1 MDCETNY
8 TGLGLAPVCGEA
20 MTLPLVA
27 DATGTWAFM
36 TTFNGAY
43 QYTQFHQTSGQTI
56 VVPTKLNEDYT
67 YVFKL
72 YKPDNSIFNDT
83 CYAVKTM
90 PMIDGEVALVPQG
103 DTGSITTG
111 KLQFTALPGQD
122 SVSYLELIN
131 AKQIAVFIEGA
142 IKQEG
147 TEPEEYLFDRVPGI
161 ISFNSELQSGQ
172 KITILYFK

>member
-1 MDCETNY
+1 MICETNY
-8 TGLGLAPVCGEA
+8 TGLGIVPVCSEA
-20 MTLPLVA
+20 MTLPIIA

-43 QYTQFHQTSGQTI
+43 HYTQFHADSGQTI
-56 VVPTKLNEDYT
+56 VVPAKLSEDYT

-72 YKPDNSIFNDT
+72 YKPDNSVFNET

-90 PMIDGEVALVPQG
+90 PMIDGEVGLSPE
-103 DTGSITTG
+103 GSEPITTG
-111 KLQFTALPGQD
+111 KLQFTALSGQD

-131 AKQIAVFIEGA
+131 AKQIALFIEGA
-142 IKQEG
+142 IRQEG
-147 TEPEEYLFDRVPGI
+147 TEREEYLFDKVPGI
-161 ISFNSELQSGQ
+161 ISFNSELIAGQ

>member
-1 MDCETNY
+1 
-8 TGLGLAPVCGEA
+8 

-43 QYTQFHQTSGQTI
+43 HYTQFHQTSGQTI
-56 VVPTKLNEDYT
+56 VIPAKLNEDYT

-83 CYAVKTM
+83 CYAAKTI
-90 PMIDGEVALVPQG
+90 PMLDGEVPLMP
-103 DTGSITTG
+103 DDSEPITTG

-131 AKQIAVFIEGA
+131 AKQVAVFIEGA
-142 IKQEG
+142 IRQEG
-147 TEPEEYLFDRVPGI
+147 TEPEDYLFDKIPGI
-161 ISFNSELQSGQ
+161 ISFNSELQPGQ

>member
-1 MDCETNY
+1 MICETNY
-8 TGLGLAPVCGEA
+8 TGLGIAPVCNEA
-20 MTLPLVA
+20 VTLPLVA

-43 QYTQFHQTSGQTI
+43 YYTQFHQANGQTI
-56 VVPTKLNEDYT
+56 VVPAKLNEDYT

-90 PMIDGEVALVPQG
+90 PMINGEVGLVPEG
-103 DTGSITTG
+103 AEPVTAG

-122 SVSYLELIN
+122 SVSYLELVN
-131 AKQIAVFIEGA
+131 AKQVVVFIEGA
-142 IKQEG
+142 IRQEG
-147 TEPEEYLFDRVPGI
+147 SEPEEYLFDNVPGI
-161 ISFNSELQSGQ
+161 ISFNSELQEGQ